1 MNDAL
6 TKESPLVAVA
16 DGLFIADIGPTLQT
30 TKTINVK

>member
-30 TKTINVK
+30 TKTINKK